1 MCIRACSSHQ
11 WVCIVIIYVTLCV
24 YQCVVSTTP
33 LLGVTCQSL
42 LVQCLVATV
51 LGVRVSECF
60 LWQLRKRRL
69 ESGRT
74 AALLHRVVSLCCWE
88 LSGVDMGGEQVH

>member
-1 MCIRACSSHQ
+1 M
-11 WVCIVIIYVTLCV
+11 IVYVSLCV

-42 LVQCLVATV
+42 LVQGLVASV
-51 LGVRVSECF
+51 LGARAAEWF
-60 LWQLRKRRL
+60 LCQLRKRRM

-74 AALLHRVVSLCCWE
+74 AALLLRVVSLCCWK
-88 LSGVDMGGEQVH
+88 LSGVDMGGGQVH